1 MRSEFSLPDGSM
13 GENVIIFGVSRSSS
27 VHIDNKK
34 KDILILGKGPTHGLY
49 DTKITAEA
57 QYLINFSRLL
67 EKYNENMEKVKISIK
82 EQFDSEPVYNEKY
95 LKAKIK
101 SYNGKINTNF
111 HNNKITREGSQF

>member
-57 QYLINFSRLL
+57 PYLINFSRLL